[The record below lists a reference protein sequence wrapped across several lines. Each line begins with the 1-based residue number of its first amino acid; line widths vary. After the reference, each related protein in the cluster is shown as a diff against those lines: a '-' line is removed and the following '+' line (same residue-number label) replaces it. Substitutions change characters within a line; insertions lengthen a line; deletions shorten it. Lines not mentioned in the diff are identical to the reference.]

1 MPAYCSQIAGPS
13 PSRRDRSRPRR
24 MILRGWLLL
33 LPAACCIGLQ
43 TQASAQLSIS
53 GPDQMRLGGS
63 QQYTAMA
70 AGVPTAAVWSVNGYV
85 GGIGSTGPISTTGMY
100 SPAAQIFAGHSVTI
114 SATTAAAGSASL
126 SVKILNLLPIFA
138 SASVT
143 QTVTG
148 TAFSLNVLGSG
159 FVSTSQ
165 LLVAGAN
172 VATSFLSS
180 GELQSAINLSPG
192 TTTVTVGI
200 LNPNA
205 AQNSP
210 VTQTVPVEAIPAV
223 SFTQAAR
230 LLDQATFG
238 PTLAA
243 IQQVQQIGTAA
254 YLNQQFATPTTL
266 MPAIPNPPV
275 AACPGGTEFCAQN
288 SFWENALTA
297 NDQLRQRVAFALSE
311 MFVVSTDM
319 VNARTIPSYHNML
332 ANDAFGN
339 FSQLMNDVA
348 TSAAM
353 GEYLDMLDSGAPPA
367 GQIADENFGRELMQL
382 FTTGL
387 YRVNPD
393 GTLQLSAQ
401 ELPQPVYTE
410 LQVQAYARALTGW
423 TYANPTGGVPTSF
436 PNGVPNYDQ
445 PMQPIPVSHD
455 ITAKVLLD
463 GVTLPAG
470 QTAEED
476 LTGLIASI
484 FNHPNVGPFVCRQ
497 LIQHLVTSFPSPAYV
512 SRVAEVFANDG
523 SGVRGDMKAVVTAI
537 LNDPEARAADTD
549 PTVDGGHLREPILYF
564 TGILRALQFTNV
576 SPQGSYFIASSYTA
590 PLGQTPYA
598 AASVFN
604 FFPPSYVIP
613 GTAINAPEFAQENTA
628 SAIAR
633 LNLADSIVRNHL
645 TSFNIDMSPTS
656 FLGQIASATGN
667 PATDSANLVN
677 TLNILFVH
685 DQMPAAMMSA
695 IVANAALL
703 TDIGQ
708 RVRVSTWLVISSNFY
723 QIEH

>member
-1 MPAYCSQIAGPS
+1 MSASPSILDCSQ
-13 PSRRDRSRPRR
+13 PRR
-24 MILRGWLLL
+24 ILRGLLLL

-53 GPDQMRLGGS
+53 GPDRMRFGGS
-63 QQYTAMA
+63 AQYSALV
-70 AGVPTAAVWSVNGYV
+70 AGVPTPAVWSVNGVV
-85 GGIGSTGPISTTGMY
+85 GGTASTGPISTSGMY
-100 SPAAQIFAGHSVTI
+100 TPVSTIIAGHSVTI
-114 SATTAAAGSASL
+114 SATTSTPGASSASL
-126 SVKILNLLPIFA
+126 SVKLLNLLPVFD
-138 SASVT
+138 SGSVT

-148 TAFSLNVLGSG
+148 TALTLIVIGSG
-159 FVSTSQ
+159 FIPTSQ
-165 LLVAGAN
+165 LLVAGAD
-172 VATSFLSS
+172 VDTTFISS
-180 GELQSAINLSPG
+180 GELQSTINLAPG
-192 TTTVTVGI
+192 ATTVTVGI

-205 AQNSP
+205 EQDTP
-210 VTQTVPVEAIPAV
+210 VTQTLQVQAIPAV
-223 SFTQAAR
+223 SLTQAAR
-230 LLDQATFG
+230 LLDQTTFG
-238 PTLAA
+238 PTLAG
-243 IQQVQQIGTAA
+243 IQLLQQIGTAA

-275 AACPGGTEFCAQN
+275 AACPAATYDCAQN
-288 SFWENALTA
+288 SFWKNALTA

-339 FSQLMNDVA
+339 FSQIINDVA

-353 GEYLDMLDSGAPPA
+353 GEYLDMLNSGAPPS

-387 YRVNPD
+387 YLVNPD

-401 ELPQPVYTE
+401 QLPQPVYTE

-423 TYANPTGGVPTSF
+423 TYSNPTGGVPTSF

-455 ITAKVLLD
+455 TTAKVLLD

-470 QTAEED
+470 QTAQED
-476 LTGLIASI
+476 LAGLIASI

-512 SRVAEVFANDG
+512 SRVAAVFANDG
-523 SGVRGDMKAVVTAI
+523 SGVRGDMKAVISAI
-537 LNDPEARAADTD
+537 LNDPEARAADTE

-564 TGILRALQFTNV
+564 TGILRALEFTNV
-576 SPQGSYFIASSYTA
+576 DPQGNYFIASSYTA
-590 PLGQTPYA
+590 PLGQTPYKA
-598 AASVFN
+598 PSVFN
-604 FFPPSYVIP
+604 FFSPSYVIP
-613 GTAINAPEFAQENTA
+613 GTTINAPEFAQENTA
-628 SAIAR
+628 LAIAR

-645 TSFNIDMSPTS
+645 TGFNIDMSPTS

-677 TLNILFVH
+677 ALNFLFVH
-685 DQMPAAMMSA
+685 NQMPTAMMSA

-703 TDIGQ
+703 PDIGQ

>member
-1 MPAYCSQIAGPS
+1 
-13 PSRRDRSRPRR
+13 
-24 MILRGWLLL
+24 
-33 LPAACCIGLQ
+33 
-43 TQASAQLSIS
+43 
-53 GPDQMRLGGS
+53 MRLGGS

>member
-43 TQASAQLSIS
+43 TQALAQLSIS
-53 GPDQMRLGGS
+53 GPDQMRFGGS

>member
-1 MPAYCSQIAGPS
+1 
-13 PSRRDRSRPRR
+13 
-24 MILRGWLLL
+24 
-33 LPAACCIGLQ
+33 
-43 TQASAQLSIS
+43 
-53 GPDQMRLGGS
+53 MRFGGS

-205 AQNSP
+205 AQTSP

-537 LNDPEARAADTD
+537 LNDPDARAADTD

>member
-1 MPAYCSQIAGPS
+1 
-13 PSRRDRSRPRR
+13 
-24 MILRGWLLL
+24 
-33 LPAACCIGLQ
+33 
-43 TQASAQLSIS
+43 
-53 GPDQMRLGGS
+53 MRFGGS

-645 TSFNIDMSPTS
+645 TSFNIDTSPTS